1 MRRRMQKRPMRG
13 GYYSDINAPYHAGNF
28 AQSQQQAGSSVGA
41 SPDLTTVQS
50 GGRRKRRR
58 SSKQRGGLFEL
69 NPEPLGA
76 PMGGPS
82 PAPAQSGGYFPAL
95 LKSALAPFGLT
106 NFNGKT
112 AYKGKSRLSRK
123 LSSRRHRR

>member
-1 MRRRMQKRPMRG
+1 MARRTMRQRRQKRLMRG
-13 GYYSDINAPYHAGNF
+13 GYYSDLNAPYHAGNF
-28 AQSQQQAGSSVGA
+28 AQSQQQAGSTVSA
-41 SPDLTTVQS
+41 SPDLATIQS

-69 NPEPLGA
+69 NPEPL
-76 PMGGPS
+76 
-82 PAPAQSGGYFPAL
+82 APAGQSGGYFPAL

-123 LSSRRHRR
+123 LSSCRHRR

>member
-1 MRRRMQKRPMRG
+1 MRRRLQKRPMRG

-28 AQSQQQAGSSVGA
+28 AQAQQQAGSAVGA
-41 SPDLTTVQS
+41 SPDLTTIQS

-69 NPEPLGA
+69 NPETLTV
-76 PMGGPS
+76 
-82 PAPAQSGGYFPAL
+82 APAQSGGYFPAL

>member
-1 MRRRMQKRPMRG
+1 MPRRTMRRRMQKRPMRG
-13 GYYSDINAPYHAGNF
+13 GYYSDINAPYNAGNF
-28 AQSQQQAGSSVGA
+28 AQTQQQAGSAIGA
-41 SPDLTTVQS
+41 SPDLTTIQS

-58 SSKQRGGLFEL
+58 SSKQHGGLFEL
-69 NPEPLGA
+69 NPEPLT
-76 PMGGPS
+76 
-82 PAPAQSGGYFPAL
+82 QSGGYFPAL
-95 LKSALAPFGLT
+95 LKSALAPFGFT